1 MVGSR
6 INADVLHFGPNFQGG
21 GCSFDLEILG
31 ELNCVAA
38 LEFVS
43 VGVSQDSRFCLGSGF
58 FCRPF
63 VPAIGAGEKWSDLV
77 GVFGLAF
84 GTIWRLVHKEWSSP
98 SAGKGKGV
106 CCKLFKLTPRGSFE
120 EVRP

>member
-63 VPAIGAGEKWSDLV
+63 VPAIGAGEKWSDFV
-77 GVFGLAF
+77 GVFGLTF
-84 GTIWRLVHKEWSSP
+84 GTIWRLAHKEWSSP

-106 CCKLFKLTPRGSFE
+106 CCKLFKLTP
-120 EVRP
+120 